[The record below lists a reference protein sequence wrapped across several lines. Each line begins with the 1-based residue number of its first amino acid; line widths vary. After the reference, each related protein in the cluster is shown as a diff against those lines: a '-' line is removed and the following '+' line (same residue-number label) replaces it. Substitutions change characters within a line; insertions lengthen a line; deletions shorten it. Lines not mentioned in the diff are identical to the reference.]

1 MIKQHGQNYL
11 IEVWMKKA
19 IILGGTHDHIR
30 LIEIL
35 KEKGFYTYLIDYLE
49 NPPARRIA
57 DEYIRESTLDMIA
70 VTRIAKEIKPDL
82 LMAACIDQ
90 ALVTM
95 ACVCEKL
102 SLPCHISY
110 QTALELTNKALM
122 KSKFFK
128 HHIPT
133 TPYVILRSADV
144 ESVAGFKYP
153 VVVKPVDSNSSK
165 GITKVNTCSDL
176 ESAARIAFSQ
186 SRTKEI
192 IVEEYMEGEEFSV
205 DVAVK
210 NGEPTILLV
219 TKNIKMQQNENTF
232 TITQSYFPATTDK
245 TLLKKIHNIVLK
257 IVLAYNIQ
265 SSPLL
270 VQMIHNKGEFSVI
283 EFSARLGGGSKHHL
297 IKKITGFD
305 ALEWF
310 VDVVLTQPK
319 AVTIQQ
325 MSRYA
330 CINYI
335 YAKNGIIAG
344 FNGFDE
350 LLKEGI
356 ISDYYLYKTPGMEI
370 INHIASTDRPA
381 GFLIADDDYPA
392 FCRKQAIAFNAI
404 NIIDEYGTS
413 MLINP
418 PLEN

>member
-1 MIKQHGQNYL
+1 
-11 IEVWMKKA
+11 MKKA

-35 KEKGFYTYLIDYLE
+35 KEKGYYTYLIDYLE
-49 NPPARRIA
+49 NPPARRFA
-57 DEYIRESTLDMIA
+57 DEHIRESTLDMES
-70 VTRIAKEIKPDL
+70 VTNLAKEINPDL

-90 ALVTM
+90 ALLTM
-95 ACVCEKL
+95 AYVCEKL

-122 KSKFFK
+122 KSKFIK
-128 HHIPT
+128 HQIPT
-133 TPYVILRSADV
+133 TPFVILKSVDFR
-144 ESVAGFKYP
+144 SVAGLKHP
-153 VVVKPVDSNSSK
+153 LVVKPVDSNSSK
-165 GITKVNTCSDL
+165 GITKVNTYSDL
-176 ESAARIAFSQ
+176 ESAAMIAFSQ

-192 IVEEYMEGEEFSV
+192 VVEEFMEGEEFSV

-210 NGEPTILLV
+210 NGEPSILLV

-232 TITQSYFPATTDK
+232 TITQSYFPAITDEA
-245 TLLKKIHNIVLK
+245 LLKKIHNIVLK

-270 VQMIHNKGEFSVI
+270 VQMIHNKGEFNVI

-319 AVTIQQ
+319 SVSIQQ
-325 MSRYA
+325 MVQYA

-344 FNGFDE
+344 FEGFNE
-350 LLKEGI
+350 LLNEGI
-356 ISDYYLYKTPGMEI
+356 IDDYYLYKTPGMEI
-370 INHIASTDRPA
+370 NNHIASSDRPA
-381 GFLIADDDYPA
+381 GFLIAELDYA
-392 FCRKQAIAFNAI
+392 VFKRRQEIAVKSI
-404 NIIDEYGTS
+404 SILDEYGSS

>member
-1 MIKQHGQNYL
+1 
-11 IEVWMKKA
+11 MKKA

-35 KEKGFYTYLIDYLE
+35 KEKGYYTFLIDYLE
-49 NPPARRIA
+49 NPPARKFA
-57 DEYIRESTLDMIA
+57 DEHIRESTLDMELVA
-70 VTRIAKEIKPDL
+70 SLAKEIKPDL
-82 LMAACIDQ
+82 LIEACIDQ
-90 ALVTM
+90 ALLTM
-95 ACVCEKL
+95 AYVCEKL

-122 KSKFFK
+122 KSKFAE

-133 TPYVILRSADV
+133 THYVILKSLGF
-144 ESVAGFKYP
+144 ESVAGLKYP
-153 VVVKPVDSNSSK
+153 LVVKPVDSNSSK
-165 GITKVNTCSDL
+165 GITKVNTYSDL
-176 ESAARIAFSQ
+176 ESAAMIAFSH

-205 DVAVK
+205 DVAVE

-232 TITQSYFPATTDK
+232 TITQSYFPATTDEAL
-245 TLLKKIHNIVLK
+245 LLKVHNIVLK

-270 VQMIHNKGEFSVI
+270 VQLIHNKGEISVI

-319 AVTIQQ
+319 SVTIQQ
-325 MSRYA
+325 MFRYA

-335 YAKNGIIAG
+335 YAKKGIIVG
-344 FNGFDE
+344 FEGFDE
-350 LLKEGI
+350 LLNEGI
-356 ISDYYLYKTPGMEI
+356 IDDYYLYKTGGMEI
-370 INHIASTDRPA
+370 TNHIASTDRPA
-381 GFLIADDDYPA
+381 GILIADDDYAA
-392 FCRKQAIAFNAI
+392 FCRKQEIAFKAI
-404 NIIDEYGTS
+404 SILDECGTS

-418 PLEN
+418 SLEN